1 MITRYGCVQ
10 SPKSTKNLNTYL
22 VMPHK
27 KFGEDFVLKVT
38 RDSCFNLA
46 LIQPD
51 HKLSITSFA

>member
-1 MITRYGCVQ
+1 MAMFKVQ
-10 SPKSTKNLNTYL
+10 NQQKNLNTYL

-27 KFGEDFVLKVT
+27 KFEEDFLLKVT

-51 HKLSITSFA
+51 HKLSMTSFA